1 WARTVLNHGMPHF
14 ENMDAK
20 QGPPVL
26 SKNLMRNI
34 GSRDQLAW
42 KHVELIRKRW
52 SGKLVVKGLIS
63 PEDARLAREHGCDGV

>member
-1 WARTVLNHGMPHF
+1 MPHF

-34 GSRDQLAW
+34 GARDQLAW

-52 SGKLVVKGLIS
+52 KGRLVVKGLS
-63 PEDARLAREHGCDGV
+63 RRRMRGSRARAASTAC